1 MRFEARRIT
10 LKDGRVALLR
20 NPDPD
25 ADAAALIRHLKQ
37 IVSETQFLLR
47 YPEECNW
54 TEAQERSILSE
65 NNADDMRLMLVCEVD
80 GAIAGMCGMSLY
92 PQIKFRHRAN
102 LDIGLQRRYWNL
114 GIGTA
119 MLDALIGIARERG
132 VMQLELD
139 YIEGNARGRGL
150 YEKMGF
156 TEIARH
162 PDAVR
167 FKDGSMRSLVFMM
180 KKL

>member
-1 MRFEARRIT
+1 MLVKPKEIL
-10 LKDGRVALLR
+10 LKDGRAALLR
-20 NPDPD
+20 NPNPD
-25 ADAAALIRHLKQ
+25 ADAAALIHHLKQ
-37 IVSETQFLLR
+37 IVSETDFLLR

-80 GAIAGMCGMSLY
+80 GEIAGMCGMSLY
-92 PQIKFRHRAN
+92 PQIKFRHRAS
-102 LDIGLQRRYWNL
+102 LDIGLQQRFWNL

-119 MLDALIGIARERG
+119 MLEALIEAARERG
-132 VMQLELD
+132 VIQLELD
-139 YIEGNARGRGL
+139 YIEGNARGRAL

-156 TEIARH
+156 TEVARH

-167 FKDGSMRSLVFMM
+167 LKDGGMRSLVFMM